1 MELCNGE
8 VLLNQISLALLKINK
23 GLGRYPHPSNIN
35 VKPTTSSNME
45 MAKYIMRILR
55 SQLMVMW
62 SWGFNNPTAIEN
74 GLQFRVQ
81 GFKFK
86 GIVEVVYDEG
96 WDLFD
101 VRFIKDGKV
110 IETIEGVYIDGLVQV
125 IDDYVEK
132 TSDYKKKEKKQ
143 YSISL

>member
-1 MELCNGE
+1 MGSN
-8 VLLNQISLALLKINK
+8 
-23 GLGRYPHPSNIN
+23 PHPSNIN
-35 VKPTTSSNME
+35 VKPLTSSNME

-110 IETIEGVYIDGLVQV
+110 IETVEGVYIDGLVQV

-132 TSDYKKKEKKQ
+132 TSDYEKRVREL
-143 YSISL
+143 YSLPLQ